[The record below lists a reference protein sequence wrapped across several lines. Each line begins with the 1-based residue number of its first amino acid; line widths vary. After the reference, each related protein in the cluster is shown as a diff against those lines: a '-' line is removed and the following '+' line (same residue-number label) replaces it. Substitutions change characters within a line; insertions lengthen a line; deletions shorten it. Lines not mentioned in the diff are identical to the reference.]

1 MEEQKRKNKLMNEKS
16 AAKKVVNKQKMMVQ
30 NKEVSKSLKDQLTV
44 R

>member
-1 MEEQKRKNKLMNEKS
+1 MNEKS